1 VPWYIWV
8 LLWAVLVILGFIV
21 LARLALSLW
30 RKAVALG
37 KELSMAADRFAAVSD
52 GLQDLAEKTS
62 EPAVFTAAS
71 QLRQERIL
79 DARRHDAGR
88 SPGQV
93 VESGRPST
101 RPARQR
107 VR

>member
-1 VPWYIWV
+1 VPWYFWV
-8 LLWAVLVILGFIV
+8 LLWAVLVILGFVV

-30 RKAVALG
+30 RKAVALA
-37 KELSMAADRFAAVSD
+37 KELSTAAERFAAVSD
-52 GLQDLAEKTS
+52 GLQDLAEQTS

-79 DARRHDAGR
+79 QARRQDGR
-88 SPGQV
+88 RSAGQV
-93 VESGRPST
+93 PESPRPST